1 MATTKTVT
9 TVKTIVATEATAKH
23 KWGVSVAEDLP
34 GTVKFAVPK
43 PFEPAAFYTKL
54 RSYLSKQ
61 RGTNVID
68 ADTFI
73 AHVGAEHAAQVV
85 KLIEHA
91 AAFVSVTPF
100 TRKTT
105 KPELPKF
112 TVKLDAKYSAEAK
125 EARVVAGAIT
135 LVRELQDTP
144 SDSLWPDVFAKRF
157 EKEAK
162 GLKNVKVTILDKK
175 ALVAKKM
182 GMLLG
187 VNKGSKHEA
196 KLLVIEYTGAPSS
209 KAKFAYVGKGICFDS
224 GGMNLKTGGHMRTMK
239 YDMSGAA
246 IVCATVLA
254 AACNKVKANLV
265 AVAPL
270 TENLLS
276 NEAQRPDDIV
286 TAYNGLTVEIDNTDA
301 EGRLVLGDAI
311 AYAAKD
317 LKATRIFDVAT
328 LTGAM
333 IYALGSTF
341 TGCWST
347 SDSAWKAFAA
357 AAKAA
362 AEPVWRMPLHEDFDQ
377 ALESKLADVV
387 NCAKGPGAG
396 SSTAAAFLCKFRE
409 GVDLV
414 HLDIAATAGIDGLG
428 QGVMVRALYE
438 QAKEFDA

>member
-1 MATTKTVT
+1 M
-9 TVKTIVATEATAKH
+9 
-23 KWGVSVAEDLP
+23 
-34 GTVKFAVPK
+34 
-43 PFEPAAFYTKL
+43 
-54 RSYLSKQ
+54 
-61 RGTNVID
+61 
-68 ADTFI
+68 
-73 AHVGAEHAAQVV
+73 
-85 KLIEHA
+85 
-91 AAFVSVTPF
+91 
-100 TRKTT
+100 
-105 KPELPKF
+105 
-112 TVKLDAKYSAEAK
+112 
-125 EARVVAGAIT
+125 
-135 LVRELQDTP
+135 
-144 SDSLWPDVFAKRF
+144 FAKRF

-341 TGCWST
+341 TGC
-347 SDSAWKAFAA
+347 
-357 AAKAA
+357 
-362 AEPVWRMPLHEDFDQ
+362 
-377 ALESKLADVV
+377 
-387 NCAKGPGAG
+387 
-396 SSTAAAFLCKFRE
+396 
-409 GVDLV
+409 
-414 HLDIAATAGIDGLG
+414 
-428 QGVMVRALYE
+428 
-438 QAKEFDA
+438 